1 MSPKQTQFMSHPRQ
15 QAGKANRAAL
25 RTESHPIL
33 KFLDRVTAEP
43 GTIASMGIEGSQ
55 LNVFDIARNTL
66 SNMDMSLPP
75 LSQDSHGPWMIWSSW
90 ALTGLA
96 SVFLGLRCY
105 CRASRNKSLWWDDYV
120 LILSWLFLVAS
131 AINVTYNVTQGFGQ
145 HIYNLDPRQ
154 IPSVGLLAQVD
165 LIFAILGAAWSKT
178 SWGITL
184 LRLSKGLLHH
194 VVLCIIIS
202 VNFLMSLSIVFNF
215 IQCIPSRKLWEP
227 YLEGACWPKQIV
239 PIYSTVSGAY
249 SGAMDITLALLPWF
263 LIMKVNMR
271 LAERIGVA
279 VAMSCGIFAGATA
292 FVKTAYV
299 INLGSKDPIYDTAP
313 LVVWSHAEIAVT
325 IVAASI
331 PVLRVLAKDVSLSS
345 ILSALHTKRS
355 QGKSTTTKTHKS
367 GGGPSRGSSWL
378 PLQNT
383 FSSKG
388 TTSTALSSSM
398 ATTTTCSANPA
409 DPRRKNA
416 GEDDKGYD
424 GSYANTL
431 SATPPER
438 GRGMSRDGSS
448 ERELLPMVP

>member
-1 MSPKQTQFMSHPRQ
+1 
-15 QAGKANRAAL
+15 
-25 RTESHPIL
+25 
-33 KFLDRVTAEP
+33 
-43 GTIASMGIEGSQ
+43 
-55 LNVFDIARNTL
+55 
-66 SNMDMSLPP
+66 MDMSFPL

-105 CRASRNKSLWWDDYV
+105 CRVSRNKYLWWDDYV
-120 LILSWLFLVAS
+120 LILSWAFLVAS
-131 AINVTYNVTQGFGQ
+131 AINVTYNVSQGFGQ

-154 IPSVGLLAQVD
+154 LPMVGLLAQVD

-178 SWGITL
+178 SWAITL
-184 LRLSKGLLHH
+184 LRLSKGLLHN
-194 VVLCIIIS
+194 VILFIAIS
-202 VNFLMSLSIVFNF
+202 VNILMGLSIVFNF

-227 YLEGACWPKQIV
+227 YLEGACWPSQIV
-239 PIYSTVSGAY
+239 PIYSTVSGGTSIQMSRLQPTSGPCLTYTVAY

-331 PVLRVLAKDVSLSS
+331 PVLRVLAKDVPLSS
-345 ILSALHTKRS
+345 IWSGFRTKKS
-355 QGKSTTTKTHKS
+355 QRNSSSMATRNT
-367 GGGPSRGSSWL
+367 GGGPPRIGSSWL
-378 PLQNT
+378 PPKNT

-388 TTSTALSSSM
+388 TTSTTLSSSM
-398 ATTTTCSANPA
+398 ATTTTSSADPA
-409 DPRRKNA
+409 DQRRNNA
-416 GEDDKGYD
+416 DEDDKGYD
-424 GSYANTL
+424 GTYGSTF
-431 SATPPER
+431 SAMPPQR